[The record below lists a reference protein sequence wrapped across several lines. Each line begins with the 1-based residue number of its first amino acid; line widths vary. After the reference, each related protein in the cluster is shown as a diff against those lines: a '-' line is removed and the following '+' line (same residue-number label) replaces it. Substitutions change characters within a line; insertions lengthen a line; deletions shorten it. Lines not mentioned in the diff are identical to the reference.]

1 MLDTGIYK
9 MRPGMLELIA
19 GIALSEIEGASGVGV
34 RSDHPDD
41 LKKRKNL
48 TKGIKADYEEGKV
61 SLELE
66 VHLDYGKDCHEVGKL
81 IQQEVK
87 KAVEGMTGWTVD
99 VVDINIVGV
108 NAL

>member
-1 MLDTGIYK
+1 MMDMGIYK

-19 GIALSEIEGASGVGV
+19 GIALSEVEGASGVGV
-34 RSDHPDD
+34 RSDHPED

-48 TKGIKADYEEGKV
+48 TKGIKAEHEEGKI

-66 VHLDYGKDCHEVGKL
+66 VNLDYGKDCYEVGRL

-87 KAVEGMTGWTVD
+87 KAVEDMTGWTVD
-99 VVDINIVGV
+99 AVEIDIVGV